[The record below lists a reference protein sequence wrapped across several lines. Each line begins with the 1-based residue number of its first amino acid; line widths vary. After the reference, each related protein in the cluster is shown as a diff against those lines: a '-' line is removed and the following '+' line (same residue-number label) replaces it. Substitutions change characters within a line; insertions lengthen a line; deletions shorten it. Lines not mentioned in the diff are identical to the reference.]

1 MARPI
6 HQAPIHPAMVEVAV
20 RAGHD
25 ILMEVDDNN
34 ALIVG
39 TTQGIFGPAAQS
51 RPNSPI

>member
-1 MARPI
+1 
-6 HQAPIHPAMVEVAV
+6 MVEVAV